1 MALLQGMSVGEG
13 DVYTT
18 YEPECY
24 NKIMSILNDPE
35 NEWYQMIADDSGF
48 SIDEIKTIMG
58 KFVYSSDYNVYY
70 WPDHEDTSWD
80 LLGGEYGDL
89 ALIFETIG
97 DEEGVFCGLGATTII
112 NSHQG
117 TAGF

>member
-13 DVYTT
+13 DLYTT

-35 NEWYQMIADDSGF
+35 NEWSQMIAEESGF
-48 SIDEIKTIMG
+48 SIEQLKIDWG
-58 KFVYSSDYNVYY
+58 RFVYSSDYDVYY
-70 WPDHEDTSWD
+70 WPDLENCPWD
-80 LLGGEYGDL
+80 LMGDYSDVVEMFMAIGE
-89 ALIFETIG
+89 
-97 DEEGVFCGLGATTII
+97 EEGVNCDLGVMTII

-117 TAGF
+117 WGGL